1 MHVPRYLVKMPEE
14 AMWLAWI
21 GSLTALV
28 TAVMLYAGAEK
39 EITGAVAGFVAVT
52 GRLVTGMLLP
62 TPSRAEAVAEVRA
75 NTEAA
80 PK

>member
-1 MHVPRYLVKMPEE
+1 MPKYLVKWPEE

-21 GSLTALV
+21 ASLTGLV
-28 TAVMLYAGAEK
+28 TALMLYFGADK
-39 EITGAVAGFVAVT
+39 EVTAAVAGFVAVT
-52 GRLVTGMLLP
+52 GRLITGMLLP
-62 TPSRAEAVAEVRA
+62 TPTRSEAVADVRE